1 MGTELQKWRKGIL
14 SGERHA
20 VMRDISVCL
29 AGDHRGC
36 LVQCKSSTNYTG
48 RALVS
53 SSLAMMDS
61 INLVTYVIGKTLDYL
76 YKLCILST
84 T

>member
-1 MGTELQKWRKGIL
+1 MGTELQKCGKGAL

-20 VMRDISVCL
+20 VMTEIVMVCL

-36 LVQCKSSTNYTG
+36 LVHCKSSTNYTG

-53 SSLAMMDS
+53 RSLAMMDS
-61 INLVTYVIGKTLDYL
+61 INLVTY
-76 YKLCILST
+76 
-84 T
+84 